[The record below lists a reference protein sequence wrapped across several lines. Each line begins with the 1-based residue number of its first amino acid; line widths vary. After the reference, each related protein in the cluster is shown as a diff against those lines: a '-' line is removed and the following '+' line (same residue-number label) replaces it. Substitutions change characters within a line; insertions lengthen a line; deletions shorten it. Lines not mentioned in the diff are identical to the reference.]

1 MMARTTTV
9 LFLYSEK
16 KKIKLLMKIS
26 HIITEMI
33 TLLRLLSKNKNSFVA
48 YELVVLI
55 VPTFSSRT
63 CHRIQIQDVT
73 QTSRGQRTTITYSIF
88 IHYIHPFIHTYA
100 LTLISQN
107 LRCRKFKNTEI
118 FHHLHIHIYNSF
130 LYIYIYSG

>member
-1 MMARTTTV
+1 MARTTTV

-73 QTSRGQRTTITYSIF
+73 QTSRG
-88 IHYIHPFIHTYA
+88 
-100 LTLISQN
+100 
-107 LRCRKFKNTEI
+107 
-118 FHHLHIHIYNSF
+118 
-130 LYIYIYSG
+130 